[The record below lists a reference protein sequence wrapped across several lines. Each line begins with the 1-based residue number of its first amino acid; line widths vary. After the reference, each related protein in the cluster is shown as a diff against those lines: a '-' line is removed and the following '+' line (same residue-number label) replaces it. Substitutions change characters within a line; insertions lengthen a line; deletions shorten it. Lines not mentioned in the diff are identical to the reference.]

1 MSGVSSIFKRLFVA
15 LAAAACLLASD
26 SPARGLESQQP
37 PAATHNVLCTIVP
50 IYAIAA
56 NVAAEVPGVRLELL
70 LEPDVGCP
78 HDYQLRVSDRKKL
91 AAAQLV
97 LMNGLGLERF
107 LDALRKGAG
116 ARFVELGAA
125 CEPIVAGGHACADPT
140 HDHDHEPAAPNPHA
154 WTSPAQAVRMVRAVC
169 EEFVRLDPANKDRY
183 TANADAY
190 VQRLSAVAD
199 EYKAAAGRF
208 KARKI
213 VTQHNV
219 FDYIARD
226 LALEVV
232 ATLESAEQHE
242 PSPRELETHIRTI
255 RESGAAAIF
264 AERGRSPR
272 LPQRIADKTGVKLYT
287 LDPLTTADKWP
298 PPRDFCEQAMR
309 ANLRTL
315 VTALG
320 GT

>member
-1 MSGVSSIFKRLFVA
+1 MTRALPVPGRWFAL
-15 LAAAACLLASD
+15 LAAAALLAGAASFAR
-26 SPARGLESQQP
+26 PAAPQASS
-37 PAATHNVLCTIVP
+37 AATHNVVCTIVP
-50 IYAIAA
+50 IYSIAA
-56 NVAAEVPGVRLELL
+56 NIAADVPGVRLELL

-107 LDALRKGAG
+107 LDALRKGGG

-125 CEPIVAGGHACADPT
+125 CETIASGGHTCDDPN
-140 HDHDHEPAAPNPHA
+140 HDHAHEPSAPNPHV
-154 WTSPAQAVRMVRAVC
+154 WTSPAQAIRIARAVC
-169 EEFVRLDPANKDRY
+169 EEFIRLDPAHKDRY

-190 VQRLSAVAD
+190 IQRLTAVAD
-199 EYKAAAGRF
+199 EYKSAAGKF
-208 KARKI
+208 KSRKF

-219 FDYIARD
+219 FDYLARD
-226 LALEVV
+226 LQLEVV
-232 ATLESAEQHE
+232 ATLESSEQHE
-242 PSPRELETHIRTI
+242 PSPRELETQIRTI

-320 GT
+320 GA